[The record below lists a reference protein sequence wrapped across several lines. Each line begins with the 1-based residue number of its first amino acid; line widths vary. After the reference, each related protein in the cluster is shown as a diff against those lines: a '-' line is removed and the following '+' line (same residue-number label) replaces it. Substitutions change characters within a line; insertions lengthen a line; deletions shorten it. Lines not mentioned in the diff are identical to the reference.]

1 MRTINILCKSVGLS
15 NRRNIE
21 QSDYRYAPIN
31 GVNWDRENNYSTMFN
46 CGNRWIFFEDWP
58 SLFFPSPSII
68 RLYLPILRIMKSI
81 MTTLSVIY
89 FILSISL
96 ECHFWSII
104 HFSPGR
110 NNTVS
115 WQLLIFSEGL
125 PAGNSCCQRLKKC
138 LLSSSRLQS
147 LILLMYAFVLSVT
160 VNPKIIEN
168 AFMCSSIIIF
178 SYNIF
183 WLSSLENLCIGINKI
198 IELVLRRG

>member
-1 MRTINILCKSVGLS
+1 MYFLRRLAKS
-15 NRRNIE
+15 
-21 QSDYRYAPIN
+21 
-31 GVNWDRENNYSTMFN
+31 
-46 CGNRWIFFEDWP
+46 
-58 SLFFPSPSII
+58 FFPSPSII

-96 ECHFWSII
+96 ECHFWSI

-125 PAGNSCCQRLKKC
+125 PAGNSCCQRLKKW

-147 LILLMYAFVLSVT
+147 LILLMYAFLLSVT
-160 VNPKIIEN
+160 VNPKRFES
-168 AFMCSSIIIF
+168 AFICSSIIIF

-183 WLSSLENLCIGINKI
+183 WLSS
-198 IELVLRRG
+198 

>member
-1 MRTINILCKSVGLS
+1 MYFLRRLAKSF
-15 NRRNIE
+15 
-21 QSDYRYAPIN
+21 P
-31 GVNWDRENNYSTMFN
+31 
-46 CGNRWIFFEDWP
+46 
-58 SLFFPSPSII
+58 PSPSII
-68 RLYLPILRIMKSI
+68 RLYLPILYVRIMKSI
-81 MTTLSVIY
+81 MITLSVIY

-125 PAGNSCCQRLKKC
+125 PAGNSSCQRLKKC

-160 VNPKIIEN
+160 VNSKSFES
-168 AFMCSSIIIF
+168 AFICSSIIIF

-183 WLSSLENLCIGINKI
+183 WLSS
-198 IELVLRRG
+198 